1 MKKVRFF
8 FQYSTQALGSTSEDF
23 TSKCMSCHL
32 KRRAFG
38 AKQGEI

>member
-1 MKKVRFF
+1 MKKVDSFSNRL
-8 FQYSTQALGSTSEDF
+8 SAEDF